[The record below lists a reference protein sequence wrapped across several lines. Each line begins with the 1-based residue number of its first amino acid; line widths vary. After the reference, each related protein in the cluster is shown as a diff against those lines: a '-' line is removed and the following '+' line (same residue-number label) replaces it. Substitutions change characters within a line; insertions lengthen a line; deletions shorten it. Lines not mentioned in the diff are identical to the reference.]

1 MGGSV
6 PLPRAARRGP
16 PTAESAGWRARAVRA
31 KIAANRSFRGRAMP
45 DLAQWDSFY
54 VIVGSSAGALIG
66 LQFVVMTLMAD
77 SPTQAA
83 PQAGAAFGSPT
94 VVHFGMAL
102 LVAAIVR
109 VPWPDHHV
117 FTLVLGTM
125 GALGMAYMAIVVR
138 RMVTQTDYRPDLEDW
153 LFHMLIPFTAYA
165 LLLAAAILMPARWA
179 LFGVGAASLLLL
191 YDGIHNAWDSVA
203 YHVFVIRRNKQ
214 QKPN

>member
-1 MGGSV
+1 M
-6 PLPRAARRGP
+6 ARMRRPCENPGEP
-16 PTAESAGWRARAVRA
+16 VFSGAH
-31 KIAANRSFRGRAMP
+31 MP
-45 DLAQWDSFY
+45 DLAAWDSFY

-77 SPTQAA
+77 SPTAAA

-102 LVAAIVR
+102 LVAAMVR
-109 VPWPDHHV
+109 VLWPTHHA
-117 FTLVLGTM
+117 FTLVLGVM

-138 RMVTQTDYRPDLEDW
+138 RMLTQNDYRPDLEDW
-153 LFHMLIPFTAYA
+153 LFHLLIPFTAYA
-165 LLLAAAILMPARWA
+165 LLFAASLSMPAGWA
-179 LFGVGAASLLLL
+179 LFGVGAAALLLL
-191 YDGIHNAWDSVA
+191 YDGIHNSWDSVA

>member
-1 MGGSV
+1 
-6 PLPRAARRGP
+6 
-16 PTAESAGWRARAVRA
+16 
-31 KIAANRSFRGRAMP
+31 MP

-109 VPWPDHHV
+109 VPWPDHHI
-117 FTLVLGTM
+117 FTMVLGAM
-125 GALGMAYMAIVVR
+125 GVLGMIYMAIVAR
-138 RMVTQTDYRPDLEDW
+138 RMLTQDDYRPDLEDW
-153 LFHMLIPFTAYA
+153 SFHLLIPFTAYA
-165 LLLAAAILMPARWA
+165 LLLAAAISMPAGWA
-179 LFGVGAASLLLL
+179 LFGVGAAALLLL
-191 YDGIHNAWDSVA
+191 YDGIHNSWDSVA
-203 YHVFVIRRNKQ
+203 YHVFVIRRRAKN
-214 QKPN
+214 PPS